1 MVEKWWE
8 KMKDF
13 FYKKKNDLVSYFFS
27 AQVWDK

>member
-13 FYKKKNDLVSYFFS
+13 FKKKYDLVSYFFS